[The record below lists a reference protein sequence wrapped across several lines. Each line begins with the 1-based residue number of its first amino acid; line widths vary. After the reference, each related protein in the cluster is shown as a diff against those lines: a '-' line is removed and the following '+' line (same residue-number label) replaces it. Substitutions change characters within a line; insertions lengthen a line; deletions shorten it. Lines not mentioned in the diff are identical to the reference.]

1 MQQPITRAQHG
12 VLDWIYAPT
21 LAALPNLVKFDNDSA
36 PASAARIMA
45 GAATAS
51 TVMTRFEAGLI
62 RVIPFKVHLG
72 LDVAMSLFALAAP
85 WALGFKDDARARN
98 TFVAVGLF
106 GLAVGALTQPKEMGE
121 DDAQDSGSSS
131 SAGLSGGS
139 YTASAAGR
147 SFTGSTAG
155 SQGAYTDPSYRNE
168 PAA

>member
-45 GAATAS
+45 SAATAS
-51 TVMTRFEAGLI
+51 TVMTRFEAGLV

-72 LDVAMSLFALAAP
+72 LDVAMSLFAVAAP
-85 WALGFKDDARARN
+85 WALGFKDDKRARN
-98 TFVAVGLF
+98 TFLAVGLF

-121 DDAQDSGSSS
+121 DDQQGSPSGSSS
-131 SAGLSGGS
+131 GSRSGS
-139 YTASAAGR
+139 SSR
-147 SFTGSTAG
+147 SFTGSNAG
-155 SQGAYTDPSYRNE
+155 SQGAYDE
-168 PAA
+168 PEYEISA